1 MTAIDFSDA
10 ERRRLLGLAYRM
22 LGSRADAEDVLQ
34 DAWIRFSGVAEVRDR
49 AALLTTIVTRLCI
62 DRLRVLRKGRE
73 PYVGTWLPEPVAN
86 DDAASPE
93 TALEIADD
101 LSFALLVALETLSP
115 PQRAAFLLHDV
126 FDLPFA
132 EVSEILDQS
141 EVACRQLASRA
152 RKVVRSGRKRTQVG
166 DQSHRELLSAFLTA
180 TVSGDLEELKGILAE
195 DATLYSDGGGKALT
209 ALNPIRGSDRIARFF
224 IGIMKKVASSGESYS
239 AEFREL
245 ANGDGLVIL
254 DGDEAIQVFFAET
267 NEGRIDTIFQVC
279 NPDKLVALH

>member
-10 ERRRLLGLAYRM
+10 ERRRLRGLAYRM

-34 DAWIRFSGVAEVRDR
+34 DAWIRFSGVAVVRDR

-73 PYVGTWLPEPVAN
+73 TYVGTWLPEPVAN
-86 DDAASPE
+86 EDVASPE